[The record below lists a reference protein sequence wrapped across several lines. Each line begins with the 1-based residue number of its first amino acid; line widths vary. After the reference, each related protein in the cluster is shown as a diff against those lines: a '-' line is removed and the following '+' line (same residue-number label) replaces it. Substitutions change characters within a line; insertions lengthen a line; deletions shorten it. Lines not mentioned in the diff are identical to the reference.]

1 MRLLAVRA
9 ITLLTW
15 ALPVHAACPS
25 TVQDVFLNVNAAMS
39 AYAAMDILTYQAARG
54 TAMADL
60 GCVREPVSPVDA
72 AALHRL
78 SGLDAYVSGTPEIGT
93 AAFRA
98 ALAIQPA
105 FQLPSTMVPEGHP
118 LRQWYEDARSPSPL
132 PDTGLTAGAGTQIY
146 VDGVPATRIRAGS
159 AAVLQWIDA
168 SGEVRETTYQALGA
182 PLPWWARPAA
192 AAPAAAPAIAV
203 VPPPPAPVRR
213 RVSLTAPLF
222 GGAAVVGVSSGALYA
237 LALTT
242 RTTWKDETT
251 PYEDL
256 EGLRRRANGET
267 MSAAA
272 GGVLAVALG
281 VAGVVTLQW

>member
-9 ITLLTW
+9 ITLLLW
-15 ALPVHAACPS
+15 ATPVHAACPS
-25 TVQDVFLNVNAAMS
+25 SAQDVFLSVNAAMS
-39 AYAAMDILTYQAARG
+39 AYAAMDILAYQAARG

-60 GCVREPVSPVDA
+60 VCVREPVTPIDA

-78 SGLDAYVSGTPEIGT
+78 SGLDAYVRGTPEIGT
-93 AAFRA
+93 GAFRA

-118 LRQWYEDARSPSPL
+118 LRQWYEDARAPSPL
-132 PDTGLTAGAGTQIY
+132 ADTGLTAQTGTQIY

-168 SGEVRETTYQALGA
+168 SGEVRETAYQAPGA
-182 PLPWWARPAA
+182 PLPWWARPTAA
-192 AAPAAAPAIAV
+192 VSPAPALPAAPPPTVAA
-203 VPPPPAPVRR
+203 RR
-213 RVSLTAPLF
+213 PGRLTAPLF
-222 GGAAVVGVSSGALYA
+222 GGAAVFGVSSGALYA

-242 RTTWKDETT
+242 RGTWAEETT

-256 EGLRRRANGET
+256 DALRRRTNAET
-267 MSAAA
+267 IGAAA

-281 VAGVVTLQW
+281 VAGVVTLRW